1 MSIVWQR
8 FKAWWLDSYIYLVFF
23 WRTKHG
29 TSTWKQVTIGFLWTG
44 VIFCFVCIFVLF
56 QALMYSPLKLE
67 KMDKNIGIV
76 QKVNFPKGKFSYD
89 NITLLTD
96 DGKQINYRYTG
107 RTEDKQLVGQK
118 VTVWSQNK
126 WIVLWFKD
134 ELQELQKENG
144 EFLYNYT
151 YEKAL
156 KNHERKKRWAKN
168 FAKTGIFFLFLIWL
182 LNRKGLSKPKTIQA
196 TEDEKGIIL

>member
-1 MSIVWQR
+1 MNTLWQR
-8 FKAWWLDSYIYLVFF
+8 FRAWWLDSYIYLVFF

-29 TSTWKQVTIGFLWTG
+29 TSTWRQVTVGFSWIGLLVCFLWTF
-44 VIFCFVCIFVLF
+44 IMIKE
-56 QALMYSPLKLE
+56 LMYPPISLE
-67 KMDKNIGIV
+67 EMDKNIGIV
-76 QKVNFPKGKFSYD
+76 KKVNFPQGKFTYD

-107 RTEDKQLVGQK
+107 RTKDKQLVGQR

-126 WIVLWFKD
+126 WFVFWFKD
-134 ELQELQKENG
+134 DLKELQKEDG

-156 KNHERKKRWAKN
+156 KNREWH
-168 FAKTGIFFLFLIWL
+168 KTSLKTTMKTIVFFLFMIWL
-182 LNRKGLSKPKTIQA
+182 LNRKGLSKPKTIQS
-196 TEDEKGIIL
+196 TGDEK